1 MLNEKR
7 EQAEFRAE
15 PLAKSSAF
23 SLSRIFPRMFSR
35 YHIADWIIVFGGGE
49 SLTLGQDFTVIIR
62 TPFKGVKNF
71 RKCLFMGKIPHFGQ
85 EKILNRTQV
94 FDLGF
99 VWRSGRD
106 SNPRANLMANAF
118 RVRPVMTASIPLL
131 VFYVA
136 FLIRLFYYIV
146 FTLVCQCFYY
156 RFLFVLRRSL
166 LF

>member
-1 MLNEKR
+1 
-7 EQAEFRAE
+7 
-15 PLAKSSAF
+15 
-23 SLSRIFPRMFSR
+23 
-35 YHIADWIIVFGGGE
+35 
-49 SLTLGQDFTVIIR
+49 
-62 TPFKGVKNF
+62 
-71 RKCLFMGKIPHFGQ
+71 MGKIPHFGQ
-85 EKILNRTQV
+85 EKILNQTQV

-99 VWRSGRD
+99 VWRSGRDSLAPKHSLCDRPGRYDSILYCQLRRQYSLNFSCAVCPPVRIPLCFDLPQNTKNTPFKCVFCIWRSGRD